1 MLMPHTLPLDPP
13 QVPTLGNEIIEPYTT
28 KMEEVVGTLPLIMDD
43 LENRD
48 IITKHKRLELDQ
60 AIGSITA
67 PLTSF
72 LAEWRDEVNKW
83 AEGFESENVM
93 YGYAMLLPLFRS
105 SCEEIQATLLPVF
118 NLSFARGNYH
128 VQTLPTW
135 LEEAAKSINHNKHMI
150 IPVNQGDSHWT
161 FIVIDTLNKRIV
173 YVNPSIR
180 ANCDVLEPNQPST
193 LRAEALKGHLSSIIP
208 DIDGYEYAES
218 TFSVQGSDNNCGPYC
233 VELMACFTRDL
244 LNTLNTPERLEEC
257 LGPRTSRARSEWD
270 SRGFWEY
277 AASNSPLMQ
286 RFAERMR
293 EKAPALIDT
302 QYYEE
307 AHLPKN
313 GLDTEQMNA
322 FGERRTKLM
331 QEARKYHLDIW
342 NGLLHLHHN
351 ASLKLEELV
360 PSLWDDR
367 RDEAITNITS
377 IATELGEQVD
387 FFLAT
392 GVLEEAS
399 IDSEELGSGYTTE
412 ESEPSINPP
421 SIRSISPI
429 SIASSNGKVPHEVK
443 NLHTQTTLNT
453 HPQADLPSQENK
465 KPTNVNRCLIGLAG
479 AVLSGGVMAAIF
491 LIGIAEA
498 PVLLIAG
505 VIVAA
510 AIAGAVATDKMYTHR
525 IINEQ
530 KSTGKSL

>member
-13 QVPTLGNEIIEPYTT
+13 QVPTLGNEIIERYTT
-28 KMEEVVGTLPLIMDD
+28 TMGEVVGALPLLMDELENHSITEQERQD
-43 LENRD
+43 LE
-48 IITKHKRLELDQ
+48 Q
-60 AIGSITA
+60 AIGAITA

-105 SCEEIQATLLPVF
+105 SCEESQATLLPVF
-118 NLSFARGNYH
+118 NLSSARDNYH
-128 VQTLPTW
+128 VQALPTW
-135 LEEAAKSINHNKHMI
+135 SEEASKSIKPDKHMI
-150 IPVNQGDSHWT
+150 IPVNQGGSHWT

-193 LRAEALKGHLSSIIP
+193 LRAEALKGHISSIIP
-208 DIDGYEYAES
+208 DIAGYEYAES

-244 LNTLNTPERLEEC
+244 LDTLNTPERLEEC
-257 LGPRTSRARSEWD
+257 LGPRTSRARNEWD
-270 SRGFWEY
+270 SREFWED

-286 RFAERMR
+286 SFAERMR

-360 PSLWDDR
+360 LSLWDERR
-367 RDEAITNITS
+367 RDEAISNIHRL
-377 IATELGEQVD
+377 ATELGEQVD

-412 ESEPSINPP
+412 ESEPSIDPP

-429 SIASSNGKVPHEVK
+429 SIASSNGEVPHEVK

-453 HPQADLPSQENK
+453 HPQEDLPSQEK
-465 KPTNVNRCLIGLAG
+465 KQTNVNRCLIGLLG
-479 AVLSGGVMAAIF
+479 VVLSGGCIAAI
-491 LIGIAEA
+491 LLEA
-498 PVLLIAG
+498 PIVITVIIALA
-505 VIVAA
+505 IVAS
-510 AIAGAVATDKMYTHR
+510 IAGAMATDKTFTDR
-525 IINEQ
+525 IVNEQ